1 MSQEAID
8 YLKEHAATAL
18 SRCSDRV
25 ADLKFF
31 DGVKKRLVAGE
42 DLSGELPQ
50 LKHVSS
56 KDAAFIVDRLKNRC
70 YDDMVGYWAMP
81 SNSGIASEVSYEVVA
96 TDLIP
101 RFTAKYATKTEVGA
115 ITITASS
122 KGNYTDFTFD
132 TGRVKKMDTEA
143 ALREL
148 GHQLLLA
155 RLQQTD

>member
-31 DGVKKRLVAGE
+31 DSVKRRLAAGE

-50 LKHVSS
+50 LKHVIP
-56 KDAAFIVDRLKNRC
+56 KDAAFIVDRLKKRC
-70 YDDMVGYWAMP
+70 YDDMVGYWTMP
-81 SNSGIASEVSYEVVA
+81 SNSGIDSKVTYEVVE
-96 TDLIP
+96 TELIP

-115 ITITASS
+115 ITVTVSS
-122 KGNYTDFTFD
+122 KGNYTDFAFD
-132 TGRVKKMDTEA
+132 TGRVKKMDTDA
-143 ALREL
+143 AIREL
-148 GHQLLLA
+148 GNQLLMA
-155 RLQQTD
+155 RLASD